1 MAKIRKTTLLV
12 KLLTKSFYVFWP
24 PLYIVNEFFIRGSKV
39 KKHSSGRKKMTIG
52 YELLIPRQPDKNF
65 RNLLSEMY

>member
-1 MAKIRKTTLLV
+1 MAKKRKTTLLV

-39 KKHSSGRKKMTIG
+39 KKPSGRKKMTIS
-52 YELLIPRQPDKNF
+52 YELLIQRQPDKNF